1 MIEYTMARIV
11 LITCG
16 VLMLSA
22 VVPPVTAL
30 FEDGESA
37 EMQDQS
43 ESLCRML
50 DSFIGSDADEM
61 TFCLRTVLPQN
72 SSVSMDGYFITIID
86 GEKTYT
92 YNTDCIIESDKDI
105 YTSNDYVRLTKDNG
119 TITVTM
125 L

>member
-22 VVPPVTAL
+22 LVPPVTAL

-50 DSFIGSDADEM
+50 DSFIGSDASEM
-61 TFCLRTVLPQN
+61 TFFLRTVLPQN